1 MKTKHY
7 IFALALLLL
16 LVGLGGWWQYNKPA
30 RDLNN
35 EKADFSIPTTELYE
49 QFTQNETT
57 ANQQYLDKTL
67 QVQGVLKEISRGE
80 DGSLNL
86 NLDAGSEMGGV
97 TCEVP
102 AANIPEGLALQVGQ
116 QVKVKGQCTGYLM
129 DVVLV
134 KCVLVL

>member
-7 IFALALLLL
+7 ITALALLLL
-16 LVGLGGWWQYNKPA
+16 LVGLGGWWQYNKPT
-30 RDLNN
+30 RDLKK

-49 QFTQNETT
+49 QFSQNEIN

-67 QVQGVLKEISRGE
+67 QVQGVLKTISRGE

-116 QVKVKGQCTGYLM
+116 QIKVKGQCTGYLM

-134 KCVLVL
+134 KCVLVP